1 MKIKT
6 VARTVLGF
14 FAKREG
20 FPRIFCP
27 PELQPQSDPAAE
39 DRPAPTTL
47 GLSFNVERIADKGE
61 DAEPLLIERGDFAV
75 VAVFDGMGGA
85 GATICDG
92 PGGRRTG
99 AYYGATLA
107 RGFIRDIAERDVA
120 LLASATAEEIASRI
134 YDDLATKLEQSA
146 GLLDIHESKLRSTL
160 LRRLPTT
167 SAIGLVRG
175 DGRELVV
182 FWAGDSRVYRFT
194 PAGLSQLTRD
204 HLRDESDA
212 LENLERD
219 TPLANCVHAD
229 RTFSIAWRQFSVA
242 EPYIVISA
250 TDGCFGFVASPMHF
264 EQLLLDTMAAASS
277 MDDWRARLVIA
288 IGALAGDDIS
298 MAALAIG
305 WPTFDA
311 MRDAFTDRRKT
322 VAEDVVRRIER
333 LDADFAETSARLAQ
347 LEEERRTAKTAAWEA
362 YRTSYDV
369 AANVVGSGEAT
380 RARG

>member
-6 VARTVLGF
+6 VARTVVRL
-14 FAKREG
+14 FAKRES
-20 FPRIFCP
+20 FPTIFGS
-27 PELQPQSDPAAE
+27 PELQPQRDPAAE
-39 DRPAPTTL
+39 ERTAATF
-47 GLSFNVERIADKGE
+47 GLSFNVEKVAGKGE
-61 DAEPLLIERGDFAV
+61 DAEPLLIERAGYAV

-99 AYYGATLA
+99 AYYGAMLA
-107 RGFIRDIAERDVA
+107 RGFVRDIAEREEV
-120 LLASATAEEIASRI
+120 LLATGTAEEIASRI

-146 GLLDIHESKLRSTL
+146 SLLEIPESKLRSTL

-167 SAIGLVRG
+167 SAIGLIRG
-175 DGRELVV
+175 DGHELVV

-219 TPLANCVHAD
+219 APLANCVHAD
-229 RTFSIAWRQFSVA
+229 RTFSIAWRQFDVA

-264 EQLLLDTMAAASS
+264 ERLLLDTMAAASS
-277 MDDWRARLVIA
+277 MDDWRARLVAA
-288 IGALAGDDIS
+288 IGAIAGDDIS
-298 MAALAIG
+298 MAALSLG

-311 MRDAFTDRRKT
+311 MRDGFADRQKA
-322 VAEDVVRRIER
+322 VAEDVVGRIEQ
-333 LDADFAETSARLAQ
+333 LDADFDATSARLAQ
-347 LEEERRTAKTAAWEA
+347 LEEERRAAKTTAWEM

-369 AANVVGSGEAT
+369 VATVVGSGEAT
-380 RARG
+380 RARR